1 LQNHNVRPTKQTK
14 SEPSLSKCHEAG
26 VASEICTVAIVTSNL
41 KNKQGFITFVIMS
54 LFKSRE
60 WWSTNCG
67 IDETFGAVHMC
78 IANYESAIS
87 GVVKQIIIVGSL
99 QGFLRIYD
107 PQPPSSSSADEN
119 SCSSTDL
126 QLETQLAL
134 PILAILSGR
143 FNK

>member
-1 LQNHNVRPTKQTK
+1 
-14 SEPSLSKCHEAG
+14 
-26 VASEICTVAIVTSNL
+26 
-41 KNKQGFITFVIMS
+41 MS

-67 IDETFGAVHMC
+67 IDETFGAFHMC
-78 IANYESAIS
+78 VADYESVIN

-99 QGFLRIYD
+99 EGYLRIYD
-107 PQPPSSSSADEN
+107 PQPQSSSADEN
-119 SCSSTDL
+119 SCSSDL

-134 PILAILSGR
+134 PVLAVLSGR

>member
-1 LQNHNVRPTKQTK
+1 
-14 SEPSLSKCHEAG
+14 
-26 VASEICTVAIVTSNL
+26 
-41 KNKQGFITFVIMS
+41 MS

-67 IDETFGAVHMC
+67 IDETFGDAHMC
-78 IANYESAIS
+78 IAKYESAIS

-99 QGFLRIYD
+99 EGYLRIYD
-107 PQPPSSSSADEN
+107 PQPPSSSSADES
-119 SCSSTDL
+119 SCSSDL